1 MKWGTSTGKRAKLR
15 TEHRSSSCTG
25 WLCDIPANPYR
36 RGDHKIER
44 EAKTITEKESAF
56 RILSHREDSV
66 RPMFEVAPIGPL
78 SPSSS
83 LLVERRDLEPTSR
96 QSHFLD
102 DQLLHFFMKP
112 AVIGY
117 SLKDAAIAKIP
128 LTPGQAVFCPR
139 KEWHNISWN
148 ERISVLSIRIPN
160 SALMEAARERLTDR
174 SLEIVPRH
182 VVTDDRLTHLLFALD
197 VERARGYSTG
207 KLFVDCIESA
217 LANILLTSFNTF
229 APRAIPGKG
238 GMAPHVLRRVIE
250 FMHANMDKQIGLK
263 DLADCAGLSLSHF
276 SFQFRASTN
285 QSPHQYMLRL
295 RVERSKELLTDHR
308 LSVLDVGL
316 EVGFSN
322 QQHFATVFRNSV
334 GVPPS
339 VYRTQL

>member
-1 MKWGTSTGKRAKLR
+1 M
-15 TEHRSSSCTG
+15 
-25 WLCDIPANPYR
+25 N
-36 RGDHKIER
+36 
-44 EAKTITEKESAF
+44 TEKESAF
-56 RILSHREDSV
+56 RILSHREGSV
-66 RPMFEVAPIGPL
+66 QPMFDAAPIGPF

-83 LLVERRDLEPTSR
+83 LLVERRDHEPTKW
-96 QSHFLD
+96 QSHFLE
-102 DQLLHFFMKP
+102 DQVFHLFMKP
-112 AVIGY
+112 AVIGN
-117 SLKDAAIAKIP
+117 SLRDAAIAKIP
-128 LTPGQAVFCPR
+128 VAPGQVVFCPR
-139 KEWHNISWN
+139 KEWHNIRWG
-148 ERISVLSIRIPN
+148 ERISVLSVRIPD
-160 SALMEAARERLTDR
+160 SALMEAARERLTER
-174 SLEIVPRH
+174 SLEIVPKH
-182 VVTDDRLTHLLFALD
+182 VVTDDRLTHLLLALD
-197 VERARGYSTG
+197 AERARGYSSG

-229 APRAIPGKG
+229 APRSISGKG
-238 GMAPHVLRRVIE
+238 GMAPHVLRRVID

-295 RVERSKELLTDHR
+295 RIERSKELLTDSR

-316 EVGFSN
+316 EVGFRN